1 MASASFEP
9 ALTCVLRHEG
19 GYSDHPNDPGG
30 ATMMGITQKTLS
42 DWRGQGV
49 TKAEVRALARPEVA
63 AIYRARYWNAV
74 RADDLPAGLDLAVF
88 DFAVNSGPLRAIRML
103 QRVLD
108 VTVDGLLGPATLA
121 AAHARPATETVT
133 ALCAA
138 RLDFLGKLSTF
149 PVFGRGWTRRIRDVE
164 ANARRMALSDIAD
177 RQADASLPN
186 PEQEIPQ
193 MEIAKTFFSSRTI
206 WANVIGMIALGLSWF
221 GFDTSSVDKGAV
233 TDNILQAVAALS
245 FVASTV
251 FRVIASKRLI

>member
-1 MASASFEP
+1 MASVSFEP

-103 QRVLD
+103 QRVLG
-108 VTVDGLLGPATLA
+108 VVVDGLIGPITLTA
-121 AAHARPATETVT
+121 ARACPVAETIT
-133 ALCAA
+133 QLCNA
-138 RLDFLGKLSTF
+138 RLDFLRGLSTF

-164 ANARRMALSDIAD
+164 ATARRMTLSDVAL
-177 RQADASLPN
+177 RQADPLFPN
-186 PEQEIPQ
+186 PKQEIAP
-193 MEIAKTFFSSRTI
+193 MEMAKTFFSSRTI
-206 WANVIGMIALGLSWF
+206 WANVIGMIALALSWF
-221 GFDTSSVDKGAV
+221 GFDTSTVDKAAV

-251 FRVIASKRLI
+251 FRVVASKRLI